1 MYNIRYVDNVKLRI
15 SVSTQRPIM
24 ANPEVEGRDF
34 IKLLVMWSTYMG
46 RHPNALKAAII
57 QTTEVQM
64 HRLQCKI

>member
-1 MYNIRYVDNVKLRI
+1 
-15 SVSTQRPIM
+15 M

-34 IKLLVMWSTYMG
+34 IKLLVMWSTSMG

>member
-1 MYNIRYVDNVKLRI
+1 
-15 SVSTQRPIM
+15 M

-57 QTTEVQM
+57 QITEVQM

>member
-1 MYNIRYVDNVKLRI
+1 
-15 SVSTQRPIM
+15 M

-57 QTTEVQM
+57 QTAEVQSTDASSSM
-64 HRLQCKI
+64 